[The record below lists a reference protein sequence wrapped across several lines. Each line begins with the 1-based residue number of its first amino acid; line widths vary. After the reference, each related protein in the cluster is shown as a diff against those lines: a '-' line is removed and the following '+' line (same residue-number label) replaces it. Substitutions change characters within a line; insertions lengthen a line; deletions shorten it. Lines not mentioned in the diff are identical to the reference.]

1 MNPTPPHRLSAPRR
15 THRAAAVLCLFVG
28 SMALG
33 GCAVVAVA
41 DLAASAA
48 VGVAGLAVD
57 AAVGTVKIGGKVIG
71 KTADV
76 VLGSDESSA
85 SAD

>member
-1 MNPTPPHRLSAPRR
+1 MNHHEPHRLSASPRSR
-15 THRAAAVLCLFVG
+15 RIGAALWLVVT

-57 AAVGTVKIGGKVIG
+57 AAVGTAKIGGKVIG

-76 VLGSDESSA
+76 VLGDDEA
-85 SAD
+85 AAE